1 MSEGPGTSRAERPNR
16 YPLPPLVFVASLAL
30 GYGLD
35 TLGRVA
41 LPAPGVAR
49 FAGALMLGAGL
60 ALVLWASSTLARAR
74 TAILPHHAATRL
86 VTTGPFAW
94 SRNPIYLGE
103 LMLIAGLGGIEASL
117 AYLLA
122 AAVFVLAMTHFAI
135 VREEQHLAARFG
147 ETWQAYAARVRRW
160 L

>member
-1 MSEGPGTSRAERPNR
+1 MNDNPGPSRAERPNR
-16 YPLPPLVFVASLAL
+16 YPLPPLIFVASLAL

-35 TLGRVA
+35 ALAPVA
-41 LPAPGVAR
+41 LPAPALAR
-49 FAGALMLGAGL
+49 LVGALLLGAGL

-74 TAILPHHAATRL
+74 TAILPHHPATRL

-103 LMLIAGLGGIEASL
+103 VMLIAGLGGIQASL
-117 AYLLA
+117 AYLV
-122 AAVFVLAMTHFAI
+122 AAVVLILAMTHFAI

-147 ETWQAYAARVRRW
+147 ADWQAYASRVGRW
-160 L
+160 F